1 MRIHEL
7 ALFLRAWLRNPRQV
21 GALAPSGPALAALMT
36 AQIPGESARV
46 IELGAG
52 TGVFTRELLSRG
64 VAADRLVLVEADPAF
79 AATLRRRFPALRVM
93 NIDAAE
99 LGITHGLFG
108 EARASTVVSGL
119 PLVAMPVE
127 QAIAIVHGAFAMHLG
142 PGGAFYQFT
151 YLPRCPI
158 PVRRLAAIGIRAE
171 RIGIA
176 WANMPP
182 AAVYRLQRCA
192 DFSGSPSSLGRP
204 WPSARPPSTAA

>member
-1 MRIHEL
+1 
-7 ALFLRAWLRNPRQV
+7 
-21 GALAPSGPALAALMT
+21 
-36 AQIPGESARV
+36 
-46 IELGAG
+46 
-52 TGVFTRELLSRG
+52 
-64 VAADRLVLVEADPAF
+64 
-79 AATLRRRFPALRVM
+79 M

-108 EARASTVVSGL
+108 DARASTVVSGL

-192 DFSGSPSSLGRP
+192 DFRVPRRRSAVHGRARDRLRRLHDDSCMRSGRRTAARACGSGSRPLRRPARGTARHAAHERHGRTAYVRHR
-204 WPSARPPSTAA
+204 ARAAASRAAHAHRQSIGHFRLHPFGSPMSPFLRRSDFLPL